1 MIDLI
6 FILGLVILLT
16 GIGFGFIESP
26 ITELI
31 TIIGVMLMIIAVRAS
46 SSKDKYKIEIKEEKE
61 IIIYEHCTNIDIDN
75 HVISFEYNN
84 EKYCISSDYIKITEE
99 KNNDN

>member
-1 MIDLI
+1 MIGLI
-6 FILGLVILLT
+6 FVLGFMILFI
-16 GIGFGFIESP
+16 GICFGFKESP
-26 ITELI
+26 VAELI
-31 TIIGVMLMIIAVRAS
+31 TIIGAILMIIAVRAS

-61 IIIYEHCTNIDIDN
+61 VIIYEHCTNVDIDN

-99 KNNDN
+99 KDNDN